1 AEPGAKI
8 GMGRMGEAT
17 LDDNNEAA
25 MSDPFTYDK
34 SNIEQFK
41 SIF

>member
-1 AEPGAKI
+1 
-8 GMGRMGEAT
+8 MGRIGAAT
-17 LDDNNEAA
+17 LDENNEAA

>member
-1 AEPGAKI
+1 MASG
-8 GMGRMGEAT
+8 
-17 LDDNNEAA
+17 LDENDEGA